1 MTVFWMSAT
10 ATVMNALFVGDIPAA
25 RPTGA
30 PPLVATSVHL
40 PNTEW
45 PTDFFLTRE
54 DFVASSASAR
64 LYN

>member
-30 PPLVATSVHL
+30 PPLVTSVHL

-45 PTDFFLTRE
+45 PTEIILRE
-54 DFVASSASAR
+54 RTLLPVRHSAR
-64 LYN
+64 F